1 MFQST
6 EKQMQLVGVT
16 NLWAKGS
23 HQVFNFNEILMN
35 TGPNLLNASLRL
47 EFVLCFFS
55 KDFYVRITMDFDI
68 TLSVITKCVG

>member
-6 EKQMQLVGVT
+6 EKQMQRGVT

-23 HQVFNFNEILMN
+23 HQVFNFNEILTN
-35 TGPNLLNASLRL
+35 TGPNRLNASLHL

-68 TLSVITKCVG
+68 SLYVITKCVG